1 MFYDIGGKDEI
12 PLPATAIRTEDSDVF
27 FQKSLNGEHLRAQH
41 ADISVTR
48 PDHMSRKG
56 HQ

>member
-27 FQKSLNGEHLRAQH
+27 FQKSLNGEHLQAQH

-56 HQ
+56 H